1 MKNLILTILTLT
13 FINFVNAQ
21 DYKFGKVSKEEILNT
36 VYEKD
41 TSAGA
46 VILYKYRDTYF
57 NHDHPDGWIIVT
69 EIHERVKILNKD
81 GLDYATKKVALYR
94 SNSTKERIS
103 SIKGLTY
110 NIEGGKVKTE
120 KLRNNAIFSEEK
132 SDNWVEESFTMPD
145 VKVGSVVEW
154 TYKITSPFWKI
165 DDLVIQE
172 DIPTKHYLAK
182 IELLSY
188 FNFQRIAKGGFSVS
202 PKEYKEPRNLSISY
216 EETSSGG
223 RTQETKTSTISTTEL
238 VTEYE
243 LRDIPA
249 LKEEPYVDN
258 INNYRYLI
266 TYELM
271 STQFPNSGLKQYS
284 TTWEKVVETISKSDD
299 FGKQLSGTRFLK
311 DDAEQIM
318 ANSSGESEI
327 MLNAFNH
334 IKNKMS
340 WNEKYGK
347 YTRNGI
353 QKAYKD
359 NTGDVSE
366 INLMLVA
373 LLKEC
378 GLKANPVLTS
388 SRQHGIPIFPT
399 LEGFNYVIA
408 CVEIGGKD
416 ILLDATDKLSYPDVL
431 PQRVLN
437 WEGTLVLEDG
447 RFRKINLYPEKASQ
461 YNTIMSVTINDDG
474 SLNGKQ
480 TSSFTDLAAMAYRK
494 KANDYSKD
502 EYIESIINDYAFDDL
517 IDFESENTK
526 DLSKPILESYSFEY
540 EDGVD
545 MVGNEIYFSPLF
557 FYKLVEN
564 PFKLENRTYPVNFS
578 YPSSRKKIINIKI
591 PEGYQVTS
599 TPEPVRMS
607 LPDQMGSFLFNIS
620 VVEGGLNVMSTFDI
634 NTAIIPAYK
643 YAELKEFY
651 NQRVLKETE
660 KVVLTKM

>member
-1 MKNLILTILTLT
+1 MKKIFLTILTLT

-21 DYKFGKVSKEEILNT
+21 DYKFGKVSKEEILNN

-81 GLDYATKKVALYR
+81 GLDHATKKVALYR

-318 ANSSGESEI
+318 VNSSGESEI

-388 SRQHGIPIFPT
+388 SRQHGIPYFPT

-431 PQRVLN
+431 PERVLN
-437 WEGTLVLEDG
+437 WEGTLVLDDG

-461 YNTIMSVTINDDG
+461 HNTIMSVTINDDG
-474 SLNGKQ
+474 SIEGKQ
-480 TSSFTDLAAMAYRK
+480 TSSYSDLAAMAYRK

-502 EYIESIINDYAFDDL
+502 EYIEAIINDYAFDDL

-526 DLSKPILESYSFEY
+526 DLSKPIMESYSFEY

-557 FYKLVEN
+557 FYKLAEN

-634 NTAIIPAYK
+634 NSAIIPAHK